1 VAARLLTRAPRTEA
15 ELETRL
21 LALGYRAATAAATV
35 ARCRELGY
43 AGDAR
48 FARERARGLRARGAG
63 ALRIES
69 ELTARGVA
77 EPLVRDA
84 VEASREGE
92 REIDWAR
99 RALARLRADVS
110 APRERA
116 RAWRALAGRGFP
128 EEVLQDLLG
137 EP

>member
-1 VAARLLTRAPRTEA
+1 VAARLLTRAPRTEV
-15 ELETRL
+15 ELEARL
-21 LALGYRAATAAATV
+21 VALGYRPATAAATV

-43 AGDAR
+43 ASDAA
-48 FARERARGLRARGAG
+48 FARDRARGLRARGAG
-63 ALRIES
+63 ALRIEA

-77 EPLVRDA
+77 EPLVLGA
-84 VEASREGE
+84 IEASREGE